1 MYRRRFTA
9 LAALVACFPALAPMP
24 TQRAEA
30 ARVTPM
36 VLEIRPTGTGAI
48 ARIEVTNDED
58 REIPFEISMHRA
70 TISETGEVV
79 LEPADDRFVVF
90 PPQIV
95 LGPRSQQVFRVQFLP
110 DPDLDTS
117 QIYYAS
123 IAQLPVA
130 LQPTE
135 SRIQVLMRFNVL
147 VNVVP
152 PDTTPQPVVDW
163 VRLAEHAAPVPEG
176 QEGETQPPPQ
186 TGIEVRISNRG
197 NRYFGAGETSWTISG
212 TDTSGAPFTE
222 TLSDRQMREATGLG
236 IVAPG
241 RARIFFVPLDR
252 QVNADSVQIRFN

>member
-1 MYRRRFTA
+1 MYSRRFIARAA
-9 LAALVACFPALAPMP
+9 LAASYALTPMP
-24 TQRAEA
+24 AQRAEA

-36 VLEIRPTGTGAI
+36 VVEIRPSGTGSV

-58 REIPFEISMHRA
+58 REIPFELSMHRA

-79 LEPADDRFVVF
+79 LEPADDRFVIF

-117 QIYYAS
+117 EIYYAS
-123 IAQLPVA
+123 VSQLPVA
-130 LQPTE
+130 LEPTE

-152 PDTTPQPVVDW
+152 PGTTPQPVIDW
-163 VRLAEHAAPVPEG
+163 IRLAERAPPAPE
-176 QEGETQPPPQ
+176 EGETQPPPQ

-197 NRYFGAGETSWTISG
+197 NRYFGAGQTSWTISG
-212 TDTSGAPFTE
+212 TDASGASFTE
-222 TLSDRQMREATGLG
+222 TFSDRRVRETTGLG

-241 RARIFFVPLDR
+241 QARIFFIPLDR
-252 QVNADSVQIRFN
+252 QINADSVQIRFN